1 VFHVITDTTRT
12 LTGQRSAL
20 SVIHN
25 TRPTSQDVTT
35 HAIQAR
41 APAALELGATHERT
55 LDATHIEVCYELLH
69 ARARLPR
76 ARRRTAGPETTR
88 ARQIW
93 NNPA

>member
-1 VFHVITDTTRT
+1 MFHVITDTTRT

-55 LDATHIEVCYELLH
+55 LDATHIEVCYELLARAGAPTARPSTHGGSRDH
-69 ARARLPR
+69 ARAPNM
-76 ARRRTAGPETTR
+76 E
-88 ARQIW
+88 
-93 NNPA
+93 